1 MDDFTRNV
9 FLYFAANLL
18 KYHTN
23 SNHYFALECQ
33 TFGDYLTSFV
43 MVDLILPIFYFKA
56 IRIFTAIFVN
66 FSVAGPF
73 PEPGET

>member
-33 TFGDYLTSFV
+33 TFGGYLTLFV
-43 MVDLILPIFYFKA
+43 MVNLILPIFYFKA
-56 IRIFTAIFVN
+56 IRIFLN
-66 FSVAGPF
+66 FSVAGPC